1 MEKGSKIYVAGHR
14 GLVGAAIVRRLE
26 SEGYRNIV
34 TRGHSELDLTR
45 QADTESFFESE
56 APEYVFLVAAKVGG
70 IGANSTYP
78 AEFIYENLSIALNV
92 IDSAYKS
99 GVKKLLN
106 LGSSCIYPKLAPQPM
121 KEDYFLTGVLEST
134 NEAYAIAKIAAIK
147 LCKHYNRQFGTNYI
161 SAMPTNMYGPG
172 DNYDLERGHVL
183 PVLIRK
189 FHEAK
194 ISGNE
199 VLLWGDGSP
208 LREFLYSDDLGAACV
223 FLMNEIDYAE
233 IGDFINVGSGA
244 ELSIRELAA
253 MIADV
258 VGYTGPV
265 RWDATKPNGTPR
277 KLLDSSRLFSYGWKP
292 RISLREGIELAYGD
306 YLLQTKK

>member
-1 MEKGSKIYVAGHR
+1 
-14 GLVGAAIVRRLE
+14 
-26 SEGYRNIV
+26 
-34 TRGHSELDLTR
+34 
-45 QADTESFFESE
+45 
-56 APEYVFLVAAKVGG
+56 
-70 IGANSTYP
+70 
-78 AEFIYENLSIALNV
+78 
-92 IDSAYKS
+92 
-99 GVKKLLN
+99 
-106 LGSSCIYPKLAPQPM
+106 
-121 KEDYFLTGVLEST
+121 
-134 NEAYAIAKIAAIK
+134 
-147 LCKHYNRQFGTNYI
+147 
-161 SAMPTNMYGPG
+161 MPTNMYGPG